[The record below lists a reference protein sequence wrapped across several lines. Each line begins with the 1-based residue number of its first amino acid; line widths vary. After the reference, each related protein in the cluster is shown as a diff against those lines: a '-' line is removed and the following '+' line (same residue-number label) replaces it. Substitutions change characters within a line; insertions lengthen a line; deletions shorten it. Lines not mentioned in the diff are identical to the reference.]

1 MAPSGREF
9 QILLPDVLRLFS
21 LNVVVFSLLT
31 AKSCFPWQSM
41 NLSSNML
48 GFANSGREWGESDFA
63 GGKNFYEILLCGG
76 ENLRRSEFDNL
87 KLF

>member
-1 MAPSGREF
+1 
-9 QILLPDVLRLFS
+9 
-21 LNVVVFSLLT
+21 
-31 AKSCFPWQSM
+31 M

-48 GFANSGREWGESDFA
+48 GFANSGREWGESNFA